1 MESSAKGLGGILSSW
16 LIAGVGLIYLYI
28 GIEQY
33 FKGNS
38 PLAIAFIGYSFSN
51 WGLYMAAK

>member
-1 MESSAKGLGGILSSW
+1 MGSSAKGLGGILSSW

>member
-1 MESSAKGLGGILSSW
+1 MESSATGWGSILSSW
-16 LIAGVGLIYLYI
+16 LIAVVGVVYLYI

-51 WGLYMAAK
+51 WGLYLAAK

>member
-33 FKGNS
+33 LKGNS
-38 PLAIAFIGYSFSN
+38 PLGITFVGYAFSN
-51 WGLYMAAK
+51 IGLYLAAK